1 MRQHLFGL
9 LLASENDI
17 IYMILI
23 CVDGTAAEVQKMSKK
38 VLIIMMALV
47 MVFSSF
53 NTQTVYA
60 SEAVKPD
67 VPKFKVKVSEDESL
81 FTFTI
86 SKTSNA
92 DGYRIYAKEP
102 GSSKYRT
109 VATIK
114 KNGKK
119 ARTYKYSPFNP
130 GQYTFKIKA
139 YHKNGKS
146 KAWSDVS
153 EVKKIT
159 VKSDILSRVPVG
171 IRFADDTAT
180 EFRFGNGNPGGSD
193 RDRYKFEYECDED
206 FENAEIRLFIVNSDG
221 TRADDPLF
229 NYDDV
234 QMTVGATRLGECYAV
249 LYAFGKST
257 DVDLRNPLAR
267 SQMIKLT
274 CMDENGNTG
283 PKYGDITFKDG
294 YAYFGTAPTELVT
307 DKELKSKIIHTA
319 DRDHQYFLLDGEV
332 YIYDEKFD
340 VGPFRYVP
348 AEWRI
353 LEQTDDYVLLMNNSI
368 IGGGGYDGYKETKNT
383 TWKTSCLYYMLN
395 RYNDY
400 PKDER
405 TFDPLLLLGD
415 AQRALMDMDICGVKT
430 KVGIPTMEML
440 TDKAYG
446 FSTKAA
452 ADKSRIVS
460 PSKFYDIVTNHNATR
475 HGLKLFGCYWVANEK
490 AGETICVDQ
499 NGKILVGE
507 FYCNVYEIGVVNVI
521 KVDLKL
527 CNVINK

>member
-1 MRQHLFGL
+1 
-9 LLASENDI
+9 
-17 IYMILI
+17 
-23 CVDGTAAEVQKMSKK
+23 MSKK
-38 VLIIMMALV
+38 VLILLMTLI

-53 NTQTVYA
+53 NMQPIHA
-60 SEAVKPD
+60 DEAVKPD
-67 VPKFKVKVSEDESL
+67 SPSFKLKVSEDESV

-102 GSSKYRT
+102 GSKKYRI

-119 ARTYKYSPFNP
+119 ARTCTYSPFNP
-130 GQYTFKIKA
+130 GQYAFKIKA

-146 KAWSDVS
+146 KVWSDAS
-153 EVKKIT
+153 AVKKIT

-171 IRFADDTAT
+171 IRFADDTVT
-180 EFRFGNGNPGGSD
+180 EFRFGNDNPGGSD

-206 FENAEIRLFIVNSDG
+206 LENAEIRLFIVNSDG

-234 QMTVGATRLGECYAV
+234 QMTIGATRLGECYAV

-257 DVDLRNPLAR
+257 DVDCRNPVAR
-267 SQMIKLT
+267 SEMIKLT

-283 PKYGDITFKDG
+283 PKYADITFRDG

-307 DKELKSKIIHTA
+307 DKELKSKIINTA
-319 DRDHQYFLLDGEV
+319 DRDHEFYLLDGDV
-332 YIYDEKFD
+332 YRYDGKFD
-340 VGPFRYVP
+340 LGPFKYVP

-368 IGGGGYDGYKETKNT
+368 IGGGGYDGYKETKTT

-395 RYNDY
+395 HYNDY
-400 PKDER
+400 TKDEK
-405 TFDPLLLLGD
+405 TFGPVLRLDNE
-415 AQRALMDMDICGVKT
+415 QRVLMDMDICGVNT
-430 KVGIPTMEML
+430 KVGIPTLELL
-440 TDKAYG
+440 TDKKYG
-446 FSTKAA
+446 FSTSLA
-452 ADKSRIVS
+452 ADKNRIVS
-460 PSKFYDIVTNHNATR
+460 PSIYSDLGTNHNATR

-507 FYCNVYEIGVVNVI
+507 FDCNVYEIGVVNVI